1 MNGNSA
7 LPMQAQRH
15 PDDEQQLALVKRL
28 ARLDTCAV
36 SDALDRLGLR
46 GVAFGLRRLAGT
58 HSFAGRVIT
67 VTLGPADG
75 ATAPRHLCT
84 TAVDM
89 GGAGDVIVV
98 EHHAHQEAAGW
109 GGILSYAA
117 KRNGIEGVIVDGMCR
132 DIDEAAGLDFPVVGL
147 GAVPATARS
156 RVMETACQDPIVV
169 RGIRVYPHDFVLAD
183 GSGVVFVKAAR
194 ALEVLELAESLAE
207 RERQMV
213 ERLRAGEPVSA
224 VMGHQYESM
233 LDKNASRGQA

>member
-1 MNGNSA
+1 MNGNPA
-7 LPMQAQRH
+7 LPARTQRNA
-15 PDDEQQLALVKRL
+15 DDDAQLALVKRL
-28 ARLDTCAV
+28 AKLDTCAV
-36 SDALDRLGLR
+36 SDALDRLALR

-58 HSFAGRVIT
+58 QRFAGRVIT

-75 ATAPRHLCT
+75 GTAPRHLCT
-84 TAVDM
+84 AAVDM

-132 DIDEAAGLDFPVVGL
+132 DIDEAAEIDFPVVGL

-156 RVMETACQDPIVV
+156 RVMETACQDPVVV
-169 RGIRVYPHDFVLAD
+169 RGIRVYPGDLVLVD
-183 GSGVVFVKAAR
+183 GSGVVFVKAQR
-194 ALEVLELAESLAE
+194 ALEVIQLAESLAD

-213 ERLRAGEPVSA
+213 ERLRSGEPVSA
-224 VMGHQYESM
+224 VMGHQYEGM
-233 LDKNASRGQA
+233 LNKDASRGQG